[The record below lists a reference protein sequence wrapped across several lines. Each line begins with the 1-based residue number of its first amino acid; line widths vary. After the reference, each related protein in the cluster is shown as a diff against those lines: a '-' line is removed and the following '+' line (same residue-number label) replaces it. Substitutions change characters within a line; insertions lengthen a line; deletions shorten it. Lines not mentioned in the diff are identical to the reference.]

1 MPTIGEPLYV
11 MKNIGPTPL
20 IEDKQPPDVAHTR
33 KAPSSNGPRP
43 HKAGTTGTGPIGG
56 RLRG

>member
-20 IEDKQPPDVAHTR
+20 IEDKQPPDAARHSKGAIEQR
-33 KAPSSNGPRP
+33 AQ
-43 HKAGTTGTGPIGG
+43 A
-56 RLRG
+56 L